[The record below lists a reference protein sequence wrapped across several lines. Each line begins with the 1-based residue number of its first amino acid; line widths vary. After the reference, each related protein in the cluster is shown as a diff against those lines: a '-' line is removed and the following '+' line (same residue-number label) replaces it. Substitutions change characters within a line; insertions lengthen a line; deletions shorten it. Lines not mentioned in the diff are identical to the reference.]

1 MWARG
6 GQTRRAPSFGGH
18 LMTGEFV
25 AVSTAAGDAPWS
37 VGRILGFG
45 SSHDLPEGHPDRTAG
60 DGGDFVLVQ
69 WCAIVGEEGHA
80 RGMPPP
86 DDATK
91 SAGRREIVLLRESS
105 WHPIACILDA
115 VIILSTCS
123 SHDISGMDGV
133 FVAKFEQG
141 ARGTFSRV
149 AADSVGAFPERNATF
164 GVDASGRRLVHVSRT
179 SKLWMAS
186 RRASSIRRS
195 SPAST
200 RRHGPP
206 SRPSSTASTASRCFR
221 ASPSR
226 RRTWRRRASWCS
238 TVRSQTAPRS
248 LRLSSRRRRSSC
260 WAISWAT
267 TGTFPSTR
275 LRSRAGRLGWQRS
288 TDWPRLTWCGRS
300 SSTTTRA
307 RRAPLR
313 RTRTAARKTTLT
325 TCSTSSAWRR
335 RAVRR
340 RAKKRLRQR
349 ANDARGL
356 PRNQV
361 SCSSTTWTRGRSPS
375 PCVGGRALSR
385 KCAKSSSPPRGPP
398 RIFRWRRARH
408 HHRRS
413 L

>member
-1 MWARG
+1 
-6 GQTRRAPSFGGH
+6 
-18 LMTGEFV
+18 MTGEFV

-115 VIILSTCS
+115 VIVLPTCS

-179 SKLWMAS
+179 SKLWMV
-186 RRASSIRRS
+186 RRMLRTEIHLLMQAEGPRQFDG
-195 SPAST
+195 
-200 RRHGPP
+200 RH
-206 SRPSSTASTASRCFR
+206 
-221 ASPSR
+221 
-226 RRTWRRRASWCS
+226 
-238 TVRSQTAPRS
+238 
-248 LRLSSRRRRSSC
+248 RRRRGDMVHHHGRPRRRPRRPAASGQVRQEDVRGVV
-260 WAISWAT
+260 A
-267 TGTFPSTR
+267 
-275 LRSRAGRLGWQRS
+275 RAGALPFGRKRLHGHCVFRH
-288 TDWPRLTWCGRS
+288 DGGV
-300 SSTTTRA
+300 
-307 RRAPLR
+307 RRAGPFLGQQLERFR
-313 RTRTAARKTTLT
+313 RHVYA
-325 TCSTSSAWRR
+325 
-335 RAVRR
+335 
-340 RAKKRLRQR
+340 Q
-349 ANDARGL
+349 GL
-356 PRNQV
+356 
-361 SCSSTTWTRGRSPS
+361 
-375 PCVGGRALSR
+375 GGSDGKGAPIGLD
-385 KCAKSSSPPRGPP
+385 
-398 RIFRWRRARH
+398 
-408 HHRRS
+408 
-413 L
+413 

>member
-1 MWARG
+1 
-6 GQTRRAPSFGGH
+6 
-18 LMTGEFV
+18 MTGEFV

-115 VIILSTCS
+115 VIVLPTCS

-179 SKLWMAS
+179 SKLWMV
-186 RRASSIRRS
+186 RRMLRTEI
-195 SPAST
+195 
-200 RRHGPP
+200 HLLMHP
-206 SRPSSTASTASRCFR
+206 SRCPCFCKT
-221 ASPSR
+221 P
-226 RRTWRRRASWCS
+226 
-238 TVRSQTAPRS
+238 
-248 LRLSSRRRRSSC
+248 RLSSAELRTVYLDRRQAEGPRQFDGRHRRRRGDMVHHHGRPRRRPRRPAASGQVRQEDVRGVV
-260 WAISWAT
+260 A
-267 TGTFPSTR
+267 
-275 LRSRAGRLGWQRS
+275 RAGALPFGRKRLHGHCVFRH
-288 TDWPRLTWCGRS
+288 DGGV
-300 SSTTTRA
+300 
-307 RRAPLR
+307 RRAGPFLGQQLERFRQSQCRQNSPEANLPWETPLGETLACR
-313 RTRTAARKTTLT
+313 RM
-325 TCSTSSAWRR
+325 
-335 RAVRR
+335 
-340 RAKKRLRQR
+340 
-349 ANDARGL
+349 
-356 PRNQV
+356 
-361 SCSSTTWTRGRSPS
+361 
-375 PCVGGRALSR
+375 
-385 KCAKSSSPPRGPP
+385 
-398 RIFRWRRARH
+398 
-408 HHRRS
+408 
-413 L
+413 